1 MKKITTFILLF
12 YTINSAQAQYK
23 KASFL
28 TKSGR
33 TYELGINTRLI
44 GGGNKTAIGYLFTYG
59 RETNTKKM
67 FHWFDIDFTPRTYYA
82 FNTTGD
88 IDIQL
93 GAKDVPVNVNGR
105 TASTFSYKF
114 NVGYHLLDNNNEK
127 NKLLPFVNLSTGFII
142 AFKDGI
148 EYTTTPSNVTNLKK
162 YVVDGN
168 SVIALGGG
176 VGVLYKFT
184 PKFAIRST
192 VNYYSTIN
200 IDRPL
205 IIKEG
210 YSKFMTMKA
219 HPNIT
224 LALRWTIDKE
234 TD

>member
-1 MKKITTFILLF
+1 MKNIVLIITLFIL
-12 YTINSAQAQYK
+12 INNVQAQYK

-28 TKSGR
+28 NKSGR
-33 TYELGINTRLI
+33 TYELGINSRFV
-44 GGGNKTAIGYLFTYG
+44 GGGNKAAIGYLFTYG
-59 RETNTKKM
+59 RETNTKKF
-67 FHWFDIDFTPRTYYA
+67 FHWFDLDFTPRTNYT

-88 IDIQL
+88 IEFGPKNI
-93 GAKDVPVNVNGR
+93 PVSVNGR

-114 NVGYHLLDNNNEK
+114 NIGYHFLDNNNEK
-127 NKLLPFVNLSTGFII
+127 NKLLPFVNLSTGFIV
-142 AFKDGI
+142 AFRDGV
-148 EYTTTPSNVTNLKK
+148 EYTTSPSNVINLKK

-176 VGVLYKFT
+176 IGLLYKFT
-184 PKFAIRST
+184 QNFAIRST

-205 IIKEG
+205 TIKDG

-224 LALRWTIDKE
+224 LAVRWTIDKE